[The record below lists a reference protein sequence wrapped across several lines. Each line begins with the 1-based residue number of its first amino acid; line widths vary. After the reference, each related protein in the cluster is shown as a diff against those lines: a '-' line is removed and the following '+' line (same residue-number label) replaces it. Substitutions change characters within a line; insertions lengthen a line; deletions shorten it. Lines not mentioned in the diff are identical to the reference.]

1 MVPVLFLLDLLA
13 KLVRLA
19 YVLAVIGISVVC
31 FNNVLRDTGNYLGGL
46 IHFLVFI
53 AQQLVSD
60 TYSIVCV
67 H

>member
-13 KLVRLA
+13 KFVRLA
-19 YVLAVIGISVVC
+19 DVLAVICIIVVC
-31 FNNVLRDTGNYLGGL
+31 FNDVLRDAGNNLGGL